1 MDIDPLDMVA
11 EPSGLDDHQPSP
23 KQKAHARL
31 NAAVAITVA
40 LLATFMGIC
49 KVKDDNI
56 CQAMQQA
63 QADKIDH
70 WSYYQARNVRQEI
83 AEATLVQLK
92 LQQAVQPAA
101 AQAAYGEAIA
111 KFETLAR
118 EQAKKKD
125 EVRKQAEADQAS
137 YDALNYRDDQF
148 DLSDALLAIA
158 VALMAI
164 TALTELWW
172 LFFLAL
178 LPTFFGVLM
187 GLSGLLGWSIHP
199 DGLVKLLS

>member
-1 MDIDPLDMVA
+1 MDIDALETVESVKEKNA
-11 EPSGLDDHQPSP
+11 LE
-23 KQKAHARL
+23 AAAIRRL
-31 NAAVAITVA
+31 NGAVAISVA
-40 LLATFMGIC
+40 LLATFMAIC

-56 CQAMQQA
+56 VQAMQQA
-63 QADKIDH
+63 QAHMIDN
-70 WSYYQARNVRQEI
+70 WGFYQARNIRQEI
-83 AEATLVQLK
+83 AESNVIQLQAVKSGMVATADTQTIDAMIAQQQ
-92 LQQAVQPAA
+92 QQAKSQEEKKAA
-101 AQAAYGEAIA
+101 LKQ
-111 KFETLAR
+111 
-118 EQAKKKD
+118 
-125 EVRKQAEADQAS
+125 QAE
-137 YDALNYRDDQF
+137 DAEKAYNDLNFVDDQF

-178 LPTFFGVLM
+178 VPTFFGVLM